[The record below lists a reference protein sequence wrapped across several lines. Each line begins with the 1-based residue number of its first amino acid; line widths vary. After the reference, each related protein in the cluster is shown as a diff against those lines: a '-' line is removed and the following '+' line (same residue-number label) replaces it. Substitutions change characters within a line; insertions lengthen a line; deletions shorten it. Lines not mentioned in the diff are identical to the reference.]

1 MVRHQTKNAGEV
13 TMSWLNIIK
22 HRPKDKEGNY
32 ISVKQEHANTIREW
46 LENNK
51 QNKYYDAIRFTF
63 NQWEELDFPDGDE
76 YDTLRLLARAAGYIL
91 YR

>member
-1 MVRHQTKNAGEV
+1 
-13 TMSWLNIIK
+13 MSWLNIIK
-22 HRPKDKEGNY
+22 HRPKDKDGNY
-32 ISVKQEHANTIREW
+32 ITVKEEHANTIREW

-63 NQWEELDFPDGDE
+63 NQWEELDFSDGDE

>member
-1 MVRHQTKNAGEV
+1 
-13 TMSWLNIIK
+13 MSWLNIIK

-51 QNKYYDAIRFTF
+51 QNKYYDVVRLAF
-63 NQWEELDFPDGDE
+63 NQWEELGFPNGNE
-76 YDTLRLLARAAGYIL
+76 YDTLKMFAKAAGYIL

>member
-1 MVRHQTKNAGEV
+1 
-13 TMSWLNIIK
+13 MSWLNIIK